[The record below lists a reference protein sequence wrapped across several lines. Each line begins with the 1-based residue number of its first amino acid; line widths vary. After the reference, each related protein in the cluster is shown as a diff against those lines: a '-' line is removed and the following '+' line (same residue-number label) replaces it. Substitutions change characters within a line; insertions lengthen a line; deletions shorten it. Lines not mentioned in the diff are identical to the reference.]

1 VRGGGLASLVAGRSR
16 SWDAANSMTTTNES
30 RTGGADA
37 SSGAEG
43 STGRSRPIPDDA
55 LIVVPVRNVVLF
67 PGVIIPLAVGRA
79 RSVSAAQAAIDAG
92 APVGLLMQRA
102 ESAETP
108 GPDDLHWVGTVG
120 SVLRHA
126 KASDGSYHL
135 VCQGTQRFRVLQFL
149 DGYPFLVARVTRIEE
164 RYVPG
169 PDVEARA
176 VALRQLASEAIR
188 LLPSLPAELAQ
199 ALNAVEAPSALADLV
214 GGFLEL
220 KPAEQQELLETFDV
234 ATRLDKVGA
243 ILGRRLE
250 VLKLSKEIND
260 KTRQT
265 IEGQQREHLLR
276 EQMKT
281 IRQELGDEDRGAE
294 VDELTAAVGRAGLP
308 EEAAK
313 HARREL
319 KKLERMPEGAVE
331 HGMTRT
337 YLEWLAE
344 LPWNAESAR
353 EVEISEARA
362 VLDEDHYGLERVK
375 RRVLEFLAMRK
386 LNPTGKSP
394 ILCLAGPPGVGKTS
408 LGQSIARATGR
419 KFVRVSLG
427 GVHDEAEMRGHRRTY
442 VGSMPGN
449 VIQALRR
456 AGTPDCVMLLDE
468 IDKLGAGGFHGDPAA
483 ALLEILDPEQNA
495 TFRDNYLGVPFDLS
509 RVLFVATANV
519 LETIPAPLRDR
530 LEIIQLPGYTEREK
544 IEIARRYLVPRQY
557 QATGLDPVR
566 YPLADGVVETVI
578 RDYTREAGVRSL
590 ERELGAVLRHA
601 ALKAAEGHLE
611 GFSIEAGDIAGIL
624 GAARFERDM
633 AARAAAPGV
642 VTGLAWTPV
651 GGDILFVEATR
662 MRGGGKLLLTGQL
675 GDVMKESAQAAWSSI
690 RAHAD
695 ELGIDPVALETWDVH
710 VHVPAGATPKDGPSA
725 GVAMY
730 VALCSMAYGTPVRA
744 DLAMTGEIS
753 LRGDVLP
760 VGGIKEKVLA
770 ADRAGIRTVM
780 LPARNR
786 RDWEEIPADVRES
799 LRFVWLDRVED
810 AVAEAF
816 GVREAAV

>member
-1 VRGGGLASLVAGRSR
+1 
-16 SWDAANSMTTTNES
+16 M
-30 RTGGADA
+30 
-37 SSGAEG
+37 
-43 STGRSRPIPDDA
+43 
-55 LIVVPVRNVVLF
+55 LF
-67 PGVIIPLAVGRA
+67 PGVVMPLAVGRA
-79 RSVSAAQAAIDAG
+79 QTISAARAALDSG
-92 APVGLLMQRA
+92 AQVGLLMQRA
-102 ESAETP
+102 ESADAP

-120 SVLRHA
+120 TVLRHA
-126 KASDGSYHL
+126 QASDGSYHL
-135 VCQGTQRFRVLQFL
+135 VCQGAQRFRVLQFL
-149 DGYPFLVARVTRIEE
+149 DGYPFLVARVARIEE
-164 RYVPG
+164 AHAPG

-176 VALRQLASEAIR
+176 LALRQLASEAIR
-188 LLPSLPAELAQ
+188 LLPSLPAELGQ
-199 ALNAVEAPSALADLV
+199 ALEAVESPSVLADLI

-220 KPAEQQELLETFDV
+220 KPAEQQDLLETFDV
-234 ATRLDKVGA
+234 AARLDKVSA
-243 ILGRRLE
+243 ILGRRIE
-250 VLKLSKEIND
+250 VLRLSKEIND

-276 EQMKT
+276 EQMKA
-281 IRQELGDEDRGAE
+281 IRRELGDGDEPGAD
-294 VDELTAAVGRAGLP
+294 VDELAAAIERAGLP

-313 HARREL
+313 QARREL
-319 KKLERMPEGAVE
+319 KKLERMPEGAAE

-344 LPWNAESAR
+344 LPWNADSGRA
-353 EVEISEARA
+353 VEISEARA

-375 RRVLEFLAMRK
+375 RRVLEFLAVRK

-449 VIQALRR
+449 IVQALRR
-456 AGTPDCVMLLDE
+456 AGTRDCVMLLDE
-468 IDKLGAGGFHGDPAA
+468 IDKLGAGGFHGDPGA

-509 RVLFVATANV
+509 KVLFVATANV

-530 LEIIQLPGYTEREK
+530 LEIIQLSGYTEREK
-544 IEIARRYLVPRQY
+544 VEIAERYLIPRQY
-557 QATGLDPVR
+557 VAAGLDPAR
-566 YPLADGVVETVI
+566 YPLSEGVVETVI

-590 ERELGAVLRHA
+590 EREIGAVLRHA
-601 ALKAAEGHLE
+601 ALKAAEEHQE
-611 GFSIEAGDIAGIL
+611 AFSIGREDLTAIL
-624 GAARFERDM
+624 GAARFERDV
-633 AARAAAPGV
+633 AARASVPGV

-662 MRGGGKLLLTGQL
+662 MRGSGKLLLTGQL

-690 RAHAD
+690 RARTDA
-695 ELGIDPVALETWDVH
+695 LGIDPGMLASWDVH

-730 VALCSMAYGTPVRA
+730 VALCSMAYGKAVRA
-744 DLAMTGEIS
+744 DIAMTGEIS

-770 ADRAGIRTVM
+770 AERAGIRTVM

-786 RDWEEIPADVRES
+786 RDWDDIPAEVRDS
-799 LRFVWLDRVED
+799 LRFVWLERVED
-810 AVAEAF
+810 AVAEAL
-816 GVREAAV
+816 GARVETA